1 MPVPDSV
8 AVWRSNYVNIDLQ
21 TIPQSDKKKVLITK
35 NVSDL
40 FSQPQSDEI
49 MAMLKM
55 KA

>member
-8 AVWRSNYVNIDLQ
+8 AVWRSSYVNIDLQ
-21 TIPQSDKKKVLITK
+21 TIPQIDKKMLITK

-49 MAMLKM
+49 MVMFKM